1 MSGPSTRPPA
11 AAFGT
16 RFEKIL
22 EIKNSALLLA
32 FASQEIKE
40 IKRCPTRNGSSCRTW
55 REAILENSPIELKE
69 GQNVRSDSSSQKAWT
84 ALASRTANLIFNQA
98 GENQVS
104 AETLAFFQVGKS
116 RYQVKEWRRGVRR
129 EGDAPLRISFTGLGH
144 SGMRQRAVP

>member
-1 MSGPSTRPPA
+1 MIFSLHCVCRCAIGYSLRNGVLPPGARRKRQCQCETSVLISMSGPSTRPPA

-69 GQNVRSDSSSQKAWT
+69 GQ
-84 ALASRTANLIFNQA
+84 
-98 GENQVS
+98 
-104 AETLAFFQVGKS
+104 
-116 RYQVKEWRRGVRR
+116 
-129 EGDAPLRISFTGLGH
+129 
-144 SGMRQRAVP
+144 